1 MKIVSENEFSG
12 KTYFIQ
18 LVPVLGDAAL
28 GVDPAT
34 RVPAR
39 VAALVVDAV
48 RVLERERGS
57 LVDFFFQN
65 LGYRGNYSHR
75 PAGILF

>member
-12 KTYFIQ
+12 KTYFLQ

-48 RVLERERGS
+48 GERGS